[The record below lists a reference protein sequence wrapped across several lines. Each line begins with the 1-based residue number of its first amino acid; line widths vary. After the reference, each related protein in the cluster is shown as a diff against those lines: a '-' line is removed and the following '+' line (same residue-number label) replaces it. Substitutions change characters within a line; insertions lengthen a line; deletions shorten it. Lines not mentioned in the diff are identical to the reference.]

1 MAKSTE
7 EREEKQQSQLSSAR
21 ASYQLTLAERDAT
34 IAKLKDNLD
43 EATLKMEEQ
52 EEGLSN
58 QVKDLEKQLAESQEK
73 LQSQVR
79 LTYQ

>member
-7 EREEKQQSQLSSAR
+7 EREENQQSQLSSAR
-21 ASYQLTLAERDAT
+21 ASYKLTLAERDAT

-43 EATLKMEEQ
+43 EAMLKMEEQ

-58 QVKDLEKQLAESQEK
+58 QVEDLKKQLAESQEK